1 MKNPTLFKSLFV
13 AVLFA
18 GGSLLPAQFA
28 VQPESQL
35 WIDGTSSLHDWTC
48 EVNTVKGNLIATTDA
63 TPSVQDVRLTIP
75 IDGIA
80 CKNDT
85 MNDKMRD
92 ALQAS
97 THPAITYTFAQGET
111 VEDATGGTFT
121 VSSTGTLNIAGNE
134 QTIRARVKGQ
144 QEADG
149 DLRFTGEV
157 PLQMSAFD
165 ITPPKALMGTLK
177 TGNDVT
183 IRFDVRVAR

>member
-13 AVLFA
+13 VALFA

-35 WIDGTSSLHDWTC
+35 WINGTSSLHDWTC
-48 EVNTVKGNLIATTDA
+48 EVNTVTGNLIATTDA

-75 IDGIA
+75 IDGIS

-92 ALQAS
+92 ALQAGK
-97 THPAITYTFAQGET
+97 HPAITYTFAQGET
-111 VEDATGGTFT
+111 MRDATGNAFSLST
-121 VSSTGTLNIAGNE
+121 TGTLNIAGKA
-134 QTIRARVKGQ
+134 QSIRAEVKGEQ
-144 QEADG
+144 QADG
-149 DLRFTGEV
+149 SLRFTGEV

-165 ITPPKALMGTLK
+165 VTPPKALMGTLK

-183 IRFDVRVAR
+183 IRFDVHVAR